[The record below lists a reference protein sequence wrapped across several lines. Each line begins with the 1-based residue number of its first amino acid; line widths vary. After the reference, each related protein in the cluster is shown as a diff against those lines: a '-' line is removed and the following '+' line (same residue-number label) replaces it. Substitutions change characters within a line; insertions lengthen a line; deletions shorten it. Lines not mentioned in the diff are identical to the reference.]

1 MNSNTSKSEPDT
13 IDPML
18 LSVMSNRVDGIV
30 REMTS
35 TLLRASRSAVI
46 ASARDM
52 SCAIVT
58 GDNELLASAES
69 LPVHIFGSHLQTISM
84 QQLHPDLA
92 EGDAFLHNDPYMG
105 NTHPADHTILLS
117 LIHI

>member
-1 MNSNTSKSEPDT
+1 MDTSATAARPHD

-18 LSVMSNRVDGIV
+18 LSIMANRVDGIV
-30 REMTS
+30 REMTN

-58 GDNELLASAES
+58 AGNELLATAEG
-69 LPVHIFGSHLQTISM
+69 LPVHIFGSQLQT
-84 QQLHPDLA
+84 L
-92 EGDAFLHNDPYMG
+92 
-105 NTHPADHTILLS
+105 
-117 LIHI
+117 